1 MSPLGTSFFRKEK
14 KLKMANLQDSA
25 ISSSKTNNS
34 YLQDEDIQTDTTP
47 VPTSTKTT
55 LERFWGTVRFK
66 NNDKLLDES
75 HYMKVSA
82 KTKTDG
88 QISQLVKQIHEKWD
102 LQKPSL
108 IISVT
113 GGAKDFNMK
122 KKVSQKG
129 RKNLKSV
136 LKTTIKIK
144 IKTIYPRGK
153 GPTQELYSSSRRT
166 AVVPL
171 FKNYMQFFWLFFY
184 QKQYTKNKFFSNL
197 LFLKNISRLNCSLV

>member
-1 MSPLGTSFFRKEK
+1 MS
-14 KLKMANLQDSA
+14 NLQDSA

-82 KTKTDG
+82 KTKTDD
-88 QISQLVKQIHEKWD
+88 QIKQLVKQIHEKWD

-122 KKVSQKG
+122 KKVS
-129 RKNLKSV
+129 
-136 LKTTIKIK
+136 
-144 IKTIYPRGK
+144 
-153 GPTQELYSSSRRT
+153 
-166 AVVPL
+166 
-171 FKNYMQFFWLFFY
+171 
-184 QKQYTKNKFFSNL
+184 
-197 LFLKNISRLNCSLV
+197 